1 MAAAAERKRLE
12 AEAAA
17 NAEAAKQA
25 ALAQIQKE
33 EDETT
38 NSFVAQQLAKAK
50 AQALAAAA
58 GTAEV
63 QEPQF
68 QQEMEHQLALQEQH
82 MAEQNKLDA
91 EEALAFMSQESQES
105 DAGSMSITTPQKT
118 LTAEEVGAW
127 VAVIWWGGLYLAHS
141 IAWCMG
147 LVVGWAVVGWDMP
160 FMCGQCFSCVYC
172 SLNQSGIE
180 LIFGTTVT
188 PVLQCK

>member
-1 MAAAAERKRLE
+1 MAAAAEKQRLE

-141 IAWCMG
+141 IA
-147 LVVGWAVVGWDMP
+147 
-160 FMCGQCFSCVYC
+160 
-172 SLNQSGIE
+172 
-180 LIFGTTVT
+180 
-188 PVLQCK
+188 